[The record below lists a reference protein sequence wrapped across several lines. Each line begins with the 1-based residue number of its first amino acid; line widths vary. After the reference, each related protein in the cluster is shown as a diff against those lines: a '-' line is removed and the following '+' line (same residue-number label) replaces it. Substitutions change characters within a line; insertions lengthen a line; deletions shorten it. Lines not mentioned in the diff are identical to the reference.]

1 MRKKICSRAGRIGCL
16 LLAVIFAASGP
27 TAAAASGE
35 STKKDETVYV
45 SLNASGGVLNTTVSD
60 WLHSNSGAARVADR
74 SNLKEIKN
82 VKSSEQP
89 VQTGESLTWS
99 MAGSGGNGADIYY
112 QGTTAAATPLK
123 ISVSYSL
130 NGKSVTPEEI
140 AGKSGKV
147 KIRIDVKNTDART
160 VSVNGKS
167 LVMYT
172 PMTAVVAATLP
183 SDTFRNVSVSKGKVI
198 SDGNNQFVTFLCMP
212 GLSESLD
219 LKNCGVDGFD
229 TIDLPESLE
238 ITADAANFTL
248 GSIAVAATPEL
259 PDEDDLG
266 SEGSIDDL
274 KDDLDKLGQMQDNI
288 NEADPG
294 KDIRSLFTNPDRTA
308 AARLIVDDVFDFYDL
323 DTAALDLLPKYVTDQ
338 NISLYDRV
346 TSDIDKADLKYV
358 MDNKVIRGLN
368 DRLTDQNVEKAKT
381 LLGDYDDIETFQI
394 GKLDR
399 VIHVLDKY
407 DKNYD
412 HLNDAMKDAKHIL
425 NRLDESDVDTL
436 AALSETDVRDSLAN
450 TLKSMQELSS
460 SGLLSPSFQLKNNDV
475 KALMEAILS
484 NHPDLLEEALE
495 GKLSAMEDK
504 NGLIPVSDLLSML
517 QSSGLDS
524 AAINTI
530 TANMTAAVM
539 GDPSSNAVIPLTDVQ
554 SVLGPLLSSLPA
566 EQQAAVIQQLAG
578 MADESGN
585 VGVQDLLSLAGSL
598 GLSLDEGTTAELAEK
613 VLLPEEEAGAQI
625 QTLLQDGDIKDALL
639 SGMLD
644 SSTISGLTDSLN
656 RLLSSSASLNSSLTK
671 QLGSDYV
678 SKLTGTMA
686 NMGHLKGY
694 IDDLQDDLDDLDE
707 DDQADLEDD
716 FDDAKDLLLNK
727 DDMDYLITWAKKLR
741 SMKTDMDGNTEN
753 ISILRDLI
761 NLNDDPKIKNFRAT
775 VPALQTDMDDS
786 RPILDAVKA
795 ELDEPANSASLHKM
809 PETSAVLTRMENDI
823 RRNREIMNIFQL
835 TTQPNTVSLFQDT
848 FAKLD
853 EFTEKG
859 TTDNML
865 TLLDKKDAYTDL
877 SDQYKIFTE
886 AADGAETS
894 VKFVYKTAEIKE
906 PEKAETKAVQTSES
920 SGSSGSGSGFWGR
933 IRSAWNNAAS
943 TISRLF

>member
-1 MRKKICSRAGRIGCL
+1 MRKKIYSRAGRIGCL
-16 LLAVIFAASGP
+16 LLAAIFAASGP
-27 TAAAASGE
+27 AAAAASGE

-45 SLNASGGVLNTTVSD
+45 SLNASGGVLSTTVSD
-60 WLHSNSGAARVADR
+60 WLHSNSGAAQVADR
-74 SNLKEIKN
+74 SNLKGIKN
-82 VKSSEQP
+82 VKSSVQP
-89 VQTGESLTWS
+89 VQTGKSLTWS

-123 ISVSYSL
+123 IAVSYSL

-147 KIRIDVKNTDART
+147 KIRIDVKNTDAHT
-160 VSVNGKS
+160 VSADGKS

-219 LKNCGVDGFD
+219 LKNCGVDGLD

-238 ITADAANFTL
+238 ITADATDFTL
-248 GSIAVAATPEL
+248 DSIAVAATPEL

-266 SEGSIDDL
+266 SEGSVDDL
-274 KDDLDKLGQMQDNI
+274 KNDLHKLSQMQDDI
-288 NEADPG
+288 NEADPD

-323 DTAALDLLPKYVTDQ
+323 DTAALDIMPKYVTDK

-358 MDNKVIRGLN
+358 IDNKIIRGLN
-368 DRLTDQNVEKAKT
+368 DRLTDENVEKAKT

-412 HLNDAMKDAKHIL
+412 HLNDAMKDAKHIV
-425 NRLDESDVDTL
+425 NRLDADDVDVL
-436 AALSETDVRDSLAN
+436 AALSETDVRDSLAK
-450 TLKSMQELSS
+450 TLKSMSALSD
-460 SGLLSPSFQLKNNDV
+460 SGLLSSDFRLTTGDV
-475 KALMEAILS
+475 TALMEAIMS
-484 NHPDLLEEALE
+484 NHPDLLKEALE

-517 QSSGLDS
+517 QSSGLNS
-524 AAINTI
+524 ATIDTI
-530 TANMTAAVM
+530 TADMTAAVM
-539 GDPSSNAVIPLTDVQ
+539 GDTSSNAVVPLTDVQ
-554 SVLGPLLSSLPA
+554 SVLDPLLNSLSA
-566 EQQAAVIQQLAG
+566 EQQTAVARQLAE
-578 MADESGN
+578 MADENGN
-585 VGVQDLLSLAGSL
+585 VGIQDLLSLANGL
-598 GLSLDEGTTAELAEK
+598 GLSLDEDATAEIAEK
-613 VLLPEEEAGAQI
+613 VLLPEDEAEAQI
-625 QTLLQDGDIKDALL
+625 ETLLHNDEIKDALL
-639 SGMLD
+639 SGMMD

-656 RLLSSSASLNSSLTK
+656 SLLSNSTELQSSLK
-671 QLGSDYV
+671 SKLGSDYA
-678 SKLTGTMA
+678 SRLTDAMA

-761 NLNDDPKIKNFRAT
+761 NLNDDPKIKNFRSM
-775 VPALQTDMDDS
+775 VPSLLSDFDES

-795 ELDEPANSASLHKM
+795 ELDEPAVNASLHKM
-809 PETSAVLTRMENDI
+809 PKTSAVLTRMENDI
-823 RRNREIMNIFQL
+823 RKNRKIMDIFRL

-859 TTDNML
+859 TTNNML

-906 PEKAETKAVQTSES
+906 PEKAVATAVQTSES
-920 SGSSGSGSGFWGR
+920 SGGSGSGFWGW
-933 IRSAWNNAAS
+933 IRSAWKNAAS
-943 TISRLF
+943 TISHLF